1 MGKFLAGTR
10 YLALI
15 GVLALLAAA
24 LAAFGWGIAKT
35 VEAVTL
41 VITSLGRDPVIII
54 ALIEIVD
61 AFLVAM
67 ALLLFSVR
75 IYELFIGELELPDWM
90 KIHDLHDLKA
100 KLRQRSGAGHGG
112 QIPGETGRVEECPGN
127 AASSPW
133 PLPCFGRADRLQ
145 RLPAKRNE
153 P

>member
-35 VEAVTL
+35 VEALAL

-67 ALLLFSVR
+67 ALLLFSVS
-75 IYELFIGELELPDWM
+75 IYELFIGELSVPAWM
-90 KIHDLHDLKA
+90 KIHDLHDLKTRLGSILVLVMA
-100 KLRQRSGAGHGG
+100 VKFLEKLAEWKDAQ
-112 QIPGETGRVEECPGN
+112 ETLYFALAITLVSAVLIAFG
-127 AASSPW
+127 SS
-133 PLPCFGRADRLQ
+133 
-145 RLPAKRNE
+145 AKRNE